1 MPNGDERLNKIE
13 GYLLSLDNEERAIQM
28 AAHFCDLNNEC
39 QAKFFNSVALI
50 SDGWKHLPEGRGRV
64 FQWRDTQ
71 RFLSPDGKRVI
82 DEFKDHT
89 DED

>member
-1 MPNGDERLNKIE
+1 
-13 GYLLSLDNEERAIQM
+13 M
-28 AAHFCDLNNEC
+28 AGISATLTNEC

-71 RFLSPDGKRVI
+71 RFLSPDGKAA
-82 DEFKDHT
+82 
-89 DED
+89 